1 LSDQNKTQE
10 LASINDRIFSLREQ
24 INSSKDEISKYIEK
38 RNKLNDQVRSLRE
51 EIDILKQERDSLN
64 KNVRA
69 LKQQRDDVRTNISP
83 YLQEIKERIHKVKEL
98 KEQRGGVNRRFLQK
112 ELDAIEWTIMT
123 SSLDLQEEKRLIE
136 EVKNIGTQLSVY
148 KKMEKQ
154 SKKIDD
160 IKSQLKQHQD
170 VADKFHQE
178 LVSDAQKSQ
187 DIHSKLMV
195 KVNEMK
201 KVREEANALHD
212 KFVEAKQKVQP
223 FYDEISSLMDQ
234 KRKLQAEIRE
244 EDQTKK
250 KLKEQQIK
258 ETMGSQAKEKLDKG
272 EKLNWLEFQLLAGDE
287 PETED

>member
-1 LSDQNKTQE
+1 MSDQDKTQE

-51 EIDILKQERDSLN
+51 EIDVLKQERDSLN

-83 YLQEIKERIHKVKEL
+83 YLQEIRERIHKVKEL
-98 KEQRGGVNRRFLQK
+98 KEQRGGVNRRVLQK
-112 ELDAIEWTIMT
+112 ELDAIEWKIMT

-195 KVNEMK
+195 KVDEMK
-201 KVREEANALHD
+201 KIREEANALHA
-212 KFVEAKQKVQP
+212 KFVEAKEKVQP

-258 ETMGSQAKEKLDKG
+258 ETIGSQAKEKLDKG

-287 PETED
+287 SESED

>member
-1 LSDQNKTQE
+1 MSDQNKTQE
-10 LASINDRIFSLREQ
+10 LASINDRIFSLREH
-24 INSSKDEISKYIEK
+24 INSSKDEISKYVEK

-51 EIDILKQERDSLN
+51 EIDVLKQERDSLN
-64 KNVRA
+64 KTVRA

-83 YLQEIKERIHKVKEL
+83 YLQEIRERIHKVKEL
-98 KEQRGGVNRRFLQK
+98 KEQRGGVNRRVLQK
-112 ELDAIEWTIMT
+112 ELDAIEWKIMT

-170 VADKFHQE
+170 VADKYHQE

-201 KVREEANALHD
+201 KVREEANALHA
-212 KFVEAKQKVQP
+212 KFIEAKEKVQP

-258 ETMGSQAKEKLDKG
+258 ETIGSQAKEKLDKG
-272 EKLNWLEFQLLAGDE
+272 EKLNWLEFQLLAGE
-287 PETED
+287 ESESED